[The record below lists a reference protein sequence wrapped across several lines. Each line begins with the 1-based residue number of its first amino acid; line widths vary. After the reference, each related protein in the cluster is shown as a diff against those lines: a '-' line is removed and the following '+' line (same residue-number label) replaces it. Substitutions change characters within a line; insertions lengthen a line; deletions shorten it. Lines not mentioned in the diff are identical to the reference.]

1 MKVTVRSNAFETNS
15 SSMHSIVIDNSN
27 SELLTFS
34 DICSEVEVDLSGY
47 IRLYG
52 TDWDFIYDR
61 SNFTVLSSFKE
72 KLKFAIASFC
82 GSAETSSDAEEQL
95 QKIADALHSR
105 ISDINGI
112 ILPCE
117 YENYM
122 RDSRGYL
129 HTEDEVSYD
138 FDWNPY
144 VVSDS
149 GRRLSV
155 HQTDEQY
162 AVPIYGSVDHQSMDL
177 LSQFLKKFHVSIADF
192 LLDTKYSIILDDDG
206 CYDDNQYSA
215 ILNSKTG
222 FIYDCDG
229 EINGNKEIADE
240 MSGESITY
248 E

>member
-1 MKVTVRSNAFETNS
+1 MKVAVRSSAFETNS
-15 SSMHSIVIDNSN
+15 SSMHSIAVDNSN
-27 SELLTFS
+27 SEILTFN
-34 DICSEVEVDLSGY
+34 DICNEVVIDPSGY
-47 IRLYG
+47 IQLYG
-52 TDWDFIYDR
+52 SYWDFNYGRTD
-61 SNFTVLSSFKE
+61 FTVLSGFKE

-82 GSAETSSDAEEQL
+82 DTEEQL
-95 QKIADALHSR
+95 QKIADSLHSR

-117 YENYM
+117 YRNYL

-129 HTEDEVSYD
+129 HTADEVSYD

-149 GRRLSV
+149 GRRLPV

-162 AVPIYGSVDHQSMDL
+162 VVTIYGSVDHQSANL
-177 LSQFLKKFHVSIADF
+177 LPQFLKKFHVSIADF

-206 CYDDNQYSA
+206 CYDADQYSA

-222 FIYDCDG
+222 FIYSCDD
-229 EINGNKEIADE
+229 EIDGNKEIA
-240 MSGESITY
+240 ESMRK